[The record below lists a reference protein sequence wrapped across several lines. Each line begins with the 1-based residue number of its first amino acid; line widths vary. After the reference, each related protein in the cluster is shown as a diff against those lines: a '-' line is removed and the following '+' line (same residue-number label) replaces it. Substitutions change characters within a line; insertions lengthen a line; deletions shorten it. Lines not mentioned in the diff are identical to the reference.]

1 MIEIELRIRLAYP
14 DQVFLPEWTL
24 FILQHFHCTNWIQ
37 CSVGSLLSLWPLC
50 HSILVLRVLFFARSL
65 PSAICDLPFAWLA
78 KAIRKLQFPLHGHMW
93 QKGLGNVGVV
103 KGGGVLSCL
112 VVTVPKKK
120 KKKSP
125 NSIDA
130 TRIKSKANQCQLPPS
145 FRDFSM
151 QI

>member
-1 MIEIELRIRLAYP
+1 MMIEIELRIRLAYP

-120 KKKSP
+120 KEIAKFNWRYSNQIKGESMP
-125 NSIDA
+125 TA
-130 TRIKSKANQCQLPPS
+130 TKFQR
-145 FRDFSM
+145 F
-151 QI
+151 